1 VYKDVRNSVLLQ
13 VLYVPLYYSKIIKD
27 DEISKKLA
35 LASKKLALRRRKFP
49 KTRLM
54 LPKTRLTAYNDLI
67 FN

>member
-1 VYKDVRNSVLLQ
+1 MDVRNSVLLQ

-54 LPKTRLTAYNDLI
+54 LPKNSPYGLQVFD
-67 FN
+67 FQ